1 MEFFSFGL
9 QNKLCS
15 LKAEKKNMNSMPF
28 KKVLTRKGKLQ
39 QVLTYKKPKFKEK
52 KILIKQAKK
61 KNISV
66 YLLFVKKRTSL
77 QIQILFRGVA
87 NQFVNIVDSA

>member
-1 MEFFSFGL
+1 
-9 QNKLCS
+9 
-15 LKAEKKNMNSMPF
+15 MNSMPF

-39 QVLTYKKPKFKEK
+39 QVLTYKKTKFKEK

-61 KNISV
+61 KNFCLSTV
-66 YLLFVKKRTSL
+66 CKKKRTSL